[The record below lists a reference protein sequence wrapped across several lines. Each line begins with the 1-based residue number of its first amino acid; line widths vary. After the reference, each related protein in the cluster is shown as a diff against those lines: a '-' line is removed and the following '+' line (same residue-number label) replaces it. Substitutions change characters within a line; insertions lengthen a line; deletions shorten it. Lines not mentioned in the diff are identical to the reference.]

1 MGPEVGSGGS
11 SVQAWAEACEEKEI
25 ARHGRSVRYNCDTSF
40 VEAQQL
46 HAGGHERLESLEDYP

>member
-11 SVQAWAEACEEKEI
+11 SVQAWAEACEDKEI
-25 ARHGRSVRYNCDTSF
+25 ARHGRSVRDSCDPSF

-46 HAGGHERLESLEDYP
+46 HAGGHEHLGSLEDCP